1 VTVWLLVGLGHF
13 LTVVPRRE
21 YREFIALHTL
31 RPVQVMLPIAS
42 RRLRL
47 FLFAFLAHWLVATF
61 CLPLA
66 FAQLGKPEGLY
77 YKSWAIVIGVENY
90 LLAPKIPGVIE
101 DAKVVAQAFRQL
113 GFDEIIEL
121 YDKDASARRLQQTLS
136 DFLPRK
142 VGRYDR
148 LVIYFAGHAG
158 VAQDLDGKE
167 LGYLVPWDAQLGNVS
182 KSVTFEQLKEFSRR
196 SASKHTLFFLNAA
209 VRGWEVSTAQPLSL
223 EGRSFPEDETERR
236 AVQVLTAGDKGESL
250 SQENGRSLF
259 MQMLVNGLSGKAD
272 RNKNGWLMASEVG
285 AYVRQQVLE
294 QSKGAQHPLFVQ
306 LEGEGDTVLMEGQ
319 KAAFI
324 MGKEPQSPAERR
336 QAAKMQYEQAFA
348 LLQAEKSSEEAL
360 ERLDK
365 ALEYDPT
372 FGDAYVLKSYV
383 RLEVLPNLED
393 ALSAARLAIQYAP
406 KNPDAHYTLGMIHER
421 RGQYVEAERAMRE
434 ALVVNPNYA
443 DVYFSLGTLYADRM
457 KNQSKSVEAFT
468 RYLEL
473 GGNHARAKAAV
484 AQPASPVPAAPSKP

>member
-1 VTVWLLVGLGHF
+1 MPPIFSRQPRLLLFPLLAYSLVTLFFPLS
-13 LTVVPRRE
+13 
-21 YREFIALHTL
+21 
-31 RPVQVMLPIAS
+31 AS
-42 RRLRL
+42 
-47 FLFAFLAHWLVATF
+47 
-61 CLPLA
+61 P
-66 FAQLGKPEGLY
+66 QLGKPEGLY

-101 DAKVVAQAFRQL
+101 EAKTVAQAFRQL
-113 GFDEIIEL
+113 GFDEVVEL

-158 VAQDLDGKE
+158 VMQDLDGKE
-167 LGYLVPWDAQLGNVS
+167 LGYLVPWDAQRENVT

-196 SASKHTLFFLNAA
+196 SASKHTLFLLNAA
-209 VRGWEVSTAQPLSL
+209 VRGWEVSAVQPLSL
-223 EGRSFPEDETERR
+223 EGRLAPEDETERR

-259 MQMLVNGLSGKAD
+259 VLALLNGLSGVAD

-285 AYVRQQVLE
+285 AYIQQQVLE
-294 QSKGAQHPLFVQ
+294 QSKGTQHPLYVQ
-306 LEGEGDTVLMEGQ
+306 LEGEGDTVLMEGR
-319 KAAFI
+319 KAAFT
-324 MGKEPQSPAERR
+324 MGAEPHSSAERR
-336 QAAKMQYEQAFA
+336 QAAKMQYERAFA
-348 LLQAEKSSEEAL
+348 LLQTEKSPEEAL

-383 RLEVLPNLED
+383 RLEVLPNLDD
-393 ALSAARLAIQYAP
+393 ALSAGRLAVQYAP
-406 KNPDAHYTLGMIHER
+406 KNPDAQYTLGLIHEK
-421 RGQYVEAERAMRE
+421 RGQYAEAERAMRE
-434 ALVVNPNYA
+434 ALVVNPNYV
-443 DVYFSLGTLYADRM
+443 DVYFSLGLLYADAM
-457 KNQSKSVEAFT
+457 KNQPKSVEAFT

-473 GGNHARAKAAV
+473 GGSHARARAAV
-484 AQPASPVPAAPSKP
+484 AQQSPPAKP